1 MKLYN
6 GFWSV
11 DRCGYF
17 SSFSSLPSGFI
28 PYKRRS
34 NIYYTGIGAKKD
46 GLHTEEEFLDIAKR
60 YFKECESSTCF
71 KNKSCKLRKKLAKKM
86 QDTNM
91 NVYLNAIDECNKC
104 IKTHKCTTSKEY
116 MKHSGAVVRK
126 S

>member
-1 MKLYN
+1 MVSGVSTGAGILA
-6 GFWSV
+6 V
-11 DRCGYF
+11 LAVCLVA
-17 SSFSSLPSGFI
+17 SFHT
-28 PYKRRS
+28 KRRS